1 MDIELDKI
9 LCKKYPKL
17 FKQRHGDVRKTA
29 LCWGFQCRTGWA
41 MLIDQLCFKIQDHC
55 DKMKFQ
61 VEVNTVKEKFAGLR
75 FYVDGA
81 DEMVYRYIEHA
92 ERLSYHICE
101 ECGTMENVHTWTIGW
116 YRTLCVNCA
125 KKGEYPAYYT
135 PLYYW
140 YFTKIRSRWINFKW
154 RVKSLFRRR
163 DK

>member
-1 MDIELDKI
+1 
-9 LCKKYPKL
+9 
-17 FKQRHGDVRKTA
+17 
-29 LCWGFQCRTGWA
+29 
-41 MLIDQLCFKIQDHC
+41 
-55 DKMKFQ
+55 